1 MNLTKLRLL
10 VRFGEGKCFYVLRV
24 LLVLAVAGGVLYL
37 APKYLSAKHVASNT
51 ESILSDASPTPSR
64 TSEALDDEELCGVIS
79 NKELRDYLSFTTSNY
94 WYSNKPKS
102 GGRGGSFRCQIYSP
116 EEVSGSRFVRITY
129 GLDDAEV
136 RKIRSG
142 ASGYSRHEYAAEGV
156 SGEGWKMG
164 RNHLVWIYP
173 DGYSLHLE
181 YSNQT
186 GGPRDL
192 TQGESDKFDT
202 IFAGLIEDVPAYNQR
217 RGDVDHVQV
226 PRNSG

>member
-1 MNLTKLRLL
+1 M
-10 VRFGEGKCFYVLRV
+10 
-24 LLVLAVAGGVLYL
+24 LVLAGGVLYL
-37 APKYLSAKHVASNT
+37 VPKYLSSKHAASSN
-51 ESILSDASPTPSR
+51 ESALIDAGSTSSPTPK
-64 TSEALDDEELCGVIS
+64 ALDDEKLCGVVS

-102 GGRGGSFRCQIYSP
+102 DGRGGSFRCQIYSP
-116 EEVSGSRFVRITY
+116 EVVSGSRFVRITY
-129 GLDDAEV
+129 GLDDVEV
-136 RKIRSG
+136 HKIRSG
-142 ASGYSRHEYAAEGV
+142 ASGYSRHEYAAVGV

-217 RGDVDHVQV
+217 HGDVDHVQV

>member
-1 MNLTKLRLL
+1 MRTREIKRIFLL
-10 VRFGEGKCFYVLRV
+10 SV
-24 LLVLAVAGGVLYL
+24 VAMIVFASGVLYSM
-37 APKYLSAKHVASNT
+37 PKYLSAKHAASSA
-51 ESILSDASPTPSR
+51 ESALIDASPAPSR

-79 NKELRDYLSFTTSNY
+79 NKELRDYLSFKTSNY

-116 EEVSGSRFVRITY
+116 EVVSGSRFVRITY
-129 GLDDAEV
+129 GLDNAEV

-142 ASGYSRHEYAAEGV
+142 ALGYSRHEYAAVGV

-173 DGYSLHLE
+173 DGYSLHLG

-186 GGPRDL
+186 GGPREL
-192 TQGESDKFDT
+192 TQSESDKFDI
-202 IFAGLIEDVPAYNQR
+202 IFARLIEDVPAYNQR
-217 RGDVDHVQV
+217 RGDAHDVRV
-226 PRNSG
+226 P

>member
-10 VRFGEGKCFYVLRV
+10 ARIREGKCFYVLKV
-24 LLVLAVAGGVLYL
+24 LLVLTVAGGALYL
-37 APKYLSAKHVASNT
+37 APKYLSAKHVTSNT

-64 TSEALDDEELCGVIS
+64 TSEVLEDEELCGVIS
-79 NKELRDYLSFTTSNY
+79 NKELHDYLSFTTSNY
-94 WYSNKPKS
+94 WYSNKRNVD
-102 GGRGGSFRCQIYSP
+102 GRGGSFRCQIYSP

-173 DGYSLHLE
+173 DGYSLHLG